1 MDEEYAQGEVGAQ
14 STTYAYTRVD
24 FPAGLLDLPAVG
36 LQLLSKLSDC
46 ECVKDA
52 DA

>member
-1 MDEEYAQGEVGAQ
+1 MEEEHAKGEAGAQ
-14 STTYAYTRVD
+14 STTHACDRVD
-24 FPAGLLDLPAVG
+24 SPAGLLDLPAVG
-36 LQLLSKLSDC
+36 LQLISKLSDC

>member
-1 MDEEYAQGEVGAQ
+1 MRRGRRAR
-14 STTYAYTRVD
+14 SLLRTHILRVD
-24 FPAGLLDLPAVG
+24 SPAGLLDFPAVG
-36 LQLLSKLSDC
+36 LQQLCKLSVC